1 MGSLLCVRHYTWY
14 IIIVAHGKSCARAC
28 VHWWY
33 TGTVL
38 LLPSRFLASSSFPS
52 PRPLSSC
59 LTLLLAISYA
69 APCLLVAS
77 CATVNHSAC
86 DCVRLITVI
95 RPFLV
100 PVYRP
105 LIIIIDFSSV
115 VRHFLIFMPA
125 SLRPRGCTNERI
137 LARPRESLSFGSL
150 HPWPVCQFAIH
161 RKCEIYV
168 AKPRAEITAPS
179 R

>member
-28 VHWWY
+28 VHRWY
-33 TGTVL
+33 TGTGPPPPFAVPCIL
-38 LLPSRFLASSSFPS
+38 LLFIPLPPPL

-59 LTLLLAISYA
+59 LILLLALSSA
-69 APCLLVAS
+69 FSC

-115 VRHFLIFMPA
+115 VRHFLVFMPA

-137 LARPRESLSFGSL
+137 VARPRESLSFGSL
-150 HPWPVCQFAIH
+150 HP
-161 RKCEIYV
+161 
-168 AKPRAEITAPS
+168 
-179 R
+179 